1 MKVLSRQLS
10 AVNIAKLKITK
21 DLEIP
26 SRSGRNIANFL
37 SEQSHNLDEAL
48 ANIIN
53 NMHISNQ
60 DNNFLPKGWYEK
72 LWKDFQILERDYDSL
87 NIRFKFGLDYT
98 CSRNLHEAGQ
108 GFGLSVI

>member
-1 MKVLSRQLS
+1 MTS
-10 AVNIAKLKITK
+10 
-21 DLEIP
+21 P
-26 SRSGRNIANFL
+26 SRKRNRTIYFHRKMHRQQQGQQ

-60 DNNFLPKGWYEK
+60 DNNFVPREWYEK

-87 NIRFKFGLDYT
+87 NIRFKFGL
-98 CSRNLHEAGQ
+98 
-108 GFGLSVI
+108 GLWRLVLIFTLLYFLIIFINKWL